1 MAHAEGT
8 QSIPASLLEK
18 YRGALREQDPSG
30 KAYKRY
36 PYRMPKFQGM
46 GSNLPTKMLLQRQR
60 FKSAVDRFNKVDAA
74 ERARWFEAEPPYNSL
89 LWYYNYFI
97 LSSLNGVLGAIVQG
111 AAVIRNI
118 INVNGTVPTDG
129 TTLTLSSSVDPSK
142 CVVMLW
148 GAGYNF
154 SEAQVGD
161 YPYAWAWPVYPV
173 WSNLS
178 SGSIAVGWPIA
189 PAGGAVVACQVIEYI

>member
-1 MAHAEGT
+1 MAKIEGT
-8 QSIPASLLEK
+8 QNIPASYLK
-18 YRGALREQDPSG
+18 NYRGCLREQDPNG
-30 KAYKRY
+30 RTWKRY
-36 PYRMPKFQGM
+36 PYRLPNLQGF
-46 GSNLPTKMLLQRQR
+46 GHRISDKQRLQRSR
-60 FKSAVDRFNKVDAA
+60 FKSAVDQFKEVSPADR
-74 ERARWFEAEPPYNSL
+74 ERWYASEPPWNSL